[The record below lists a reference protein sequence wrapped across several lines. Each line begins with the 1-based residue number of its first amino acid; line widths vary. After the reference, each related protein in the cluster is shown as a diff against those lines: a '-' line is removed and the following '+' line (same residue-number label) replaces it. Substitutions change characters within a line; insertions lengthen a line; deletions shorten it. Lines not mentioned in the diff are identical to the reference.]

1 VTVQVVLPGVLAD
14 LVGGV
19 RHLDVA
25 VPGGSAATVADVLDR
40 LAADHPLLARRIRDE
55 TGAVRRFVNV
65 YVDGEDV
72 RFQDGVGTRVADGAV
87 LQVLPSV
94 AGG

>member
-1 VTVQVVLPGVLAD
+1 
-14 LVGGV
+14 
-19 RHLDVA
+19 
-25 VPGGSAATVADVLDR
+25 
-40 LAADHPLLARRIRDE
+40 
-55 TGAVRRFVNV
+55 VRRFVNV

-72 RFQDGVGTRVADGAV
+72 RFQDGVGTQVGDGAV